1 MKLILTLMTF
11 GVFTFAQT
19 STEKKIGVEI
29 DGDFLG
35 NGKKI
40 TATAIKTKEGKGN
53 PIEDGTPAEYEIRF
67 SDNKIKPI
75 KAGCCEIIL
84 INEGDLNND
93 GKDDIS
99 VYQAPMNGCTYA
111 MTTSSFTNGNWKKT
125 VDTFLI
131 PTGCK
136 VIINADLQKMVFREN
151 KQIYYLE
158 KDMSDENGKLIKKK
172 MKEK

>member
-11 GVFTFAQT
+11 CVFTFAQI
-19 STEKKIGVEI
+19 STEKKIGTKIE
-29 DGDFLG
+29 GDFLG

-40 TATAIKTKEGKGN
+40 LATVIKTKEAKGN

-67 SDNKIKPI
+67 SDKKLKPI
-75 KAGCCEIIL
+75 KAGCCETIL

-99 VYQAPMNGCTYA
+99 IYQAPMNGCTYA
-111 MTTSSFTNGNWKKT
+111 MTTYSFTNENWKKT

-131 PTGCK
+131 PTGCET
-136 VIINADLQKMVFREN
+136 ITNENLQKMIFRESN
-151 KQIYYLE
+151 QIYYLQ
-158 KDMSDENGKLIKKK
+158 KDLSDENGKLIKKK
-172 MKEK
+172 VNFK